1 MKGFGAFLE
10 KEFLEIL
17 NTWRIWVIP
26 GMIVFFAVTSPIIA
40 MITPTLVSSLAG
52 SQPGVVITLPEPTAV
67 DAYGQFLKNLNQIVL
82 IAVVIAGAGAVSGE
96 RLSGTAALVLAKPLS
111 RRGFVLAKLL
121 SQQTTVMVFTAIG
134 AAVCVAV
141 TAALFG
147 SSSVGTFL
155 LAVLLWLVY
164 ALLLVAAMTLFS
176 AAFESRGA
184 AAGAG
189 LGFYFFTAVLSIWS
203 PAAEYTFAGLG
214 AAASGLLSGVRAD
227 VGWPIATAVITGLA
241 LTALAMLTFQ
251 RKEL

>member
-1 MKGFGAFLE
+1 MKGFGAFLQ

-40 MITPTLVSSLAG
+40 MMTPTLVSSLAG

-67 DAYGQFLKNLNQIVL
+67 DAYRQFLKNLNQIVL
-82 IAVVIAGAGAVSGE
+82 IAVVIAGAGAISGE

-111 RRGFVLAKLL
+111 RSGFVLAKLL
-121 SQQTTVMVFTAIG
+121 SQQTTVVVFTTIG

-141 TAALFG
+141 TTALFG
-147 SSSVGTFL
+147 PSSIGTFL

-184 AAGAG
+184 AIGAG
-189 LGFYFFTAVLSIWS
+189 LGFYFVTAVLSIWS
-203 PAAEYTFAGLG
+203 WAVEYTFVGLG
-214 AAASGLLSGVRAD
+214 QAASGLLSGVQAD
-227 VGWPIATAVITGLA
+227 VGWPIATAVVTGLA
-241 LTALAMLTFQ
+241 LTALAVLSFQ
-251 RKEL
+251 HKEL

>member
-1 MKGFGAFLE
+1 MKGFGAFLQ

-26 GMIVFFAVTSPIIA
+26 GMIVFFALASPVIA
-40 MITPTLVSSLAG
+40 MITPTLVSTLAG

-111 RRGFVLAKLL
+111 RSGFVLAKLL

-141 TAALFG
+141 TAVLFG
-147 SSSVGTFL
+147 SSSIGTFL

-164 ALLLVAAMTLFS
+164 ALLLVAVMILFS
-176 AAFESRGA
+176 AAFQSRGA
-184 AAGAG
+184 AVGAG
-189 LGFYFFTAVLSIWS
+189 LGFYFVTAVLSTWS
-203 PAAEYTFAGLG
+203 RAVEYTFAGLG
-214 AAASGLLSGVRAD
+214 PAAFGLLSGVQAD
-227 VGWPIATAVITGLA
+227 VGWPIATAVIMGLA